1 VFWGFGSFSP
11 LLAQAKEQSADVQSI
26 TPYLKQ
32 FQQKTSLI
40 YLKENGPLYTKYQI
54 IDKIRKINSRNI
66 MLLLQEI
73 FQIDKALCVYQCKKN
88 LHLTW
93 EKLI

>member
-1 VFWGFGSFSP
+1 MMN
-11 LLAQAKEQSADVQSI
+11 
-26 TPYLKQ
+26 YY
-32 FQQKTSLI
+32 TSLI

-73 FQIDKALCVYQCKKN
+73 FQIDIDII
-88 LHLTW
+88 
-93 EKLI
+93 EKLIKQCDDNINLVKEYVKNQIDRRQKNNAISSSKSNEILKAT

>member
-1 VFWGFGSFSP
+1 MMN
-11 LLAQAKEQSADVQSI
+11 
-26 TPYLKQ
+26 YY
-32 FQQKTSLI
+32 TSLI